1 MDASTV
7 GMPVPRP
14 PPCRPGR
21 AVVPHPV
28 PRWSAL
34 PRCTAQPSGTHAP
47 TWNVRQTRTRALD
60 AVADAGPLL
69 PRVTPPLASPP
80 VAPWER
86 PVHRPMED
94 AGERAGVPA
103 HARVVVVAPAAR
115 RQTREACP
123 PRPLPGWWDPCRAS
137 LASGGERRAGG
148 APPDARHAVPLWWP
162 APRAAQP
169 GAAPRRAGVPT
180 AAPAQRGVRWCH
192 VAVAGRPP
200 VGPPPPPPCGV
211 LRHAAGPPPVRSL
224 AAPPGGS
231 PTAWWHPVGPPE
243 VQGLGPSDLGE
254 DGRDRPALGP
264 ARLGMDALAR
274 GVHHPGLQPWAPPVE
289 HGPVVAAPAHPVHA
303 PWRVPRRAAAWA
315 RGLSQGALAS
325 VWAGAGAGADR
336 LQRPPSGARA
346 VTTLQ
351 HVRRV
356 DGRAPRRAGQWPPWV
371 CQGGAASGPGRAV
384 GVRQVPASDHRGPGA
399 RWRPPRPQGLA
410 GAVPVGGRGVCRP
423 LVSPTGPFLRAV
435 GPAVTHAR
443 RLHTAGP
450 RAQPGA
456 LVGGC
461 GGRSAPQAG
470 WLLVLRS
477 HRVRQPWPGRAASG
491 RHGRPLVV
499 GGPPGRGRGVLSHPC
514 RRRWA
519 FPLTVRLHLP
529 GVPERPGRP
538 QGCAAALP
546 ACRGLR
552 TPADLHRL
560 AMPVGRGWP
569 AGACSPSAS
578 APRPVDAVPA
588 LQGARSP
595 LRPPGD
601 AVDASSLWFVVCTPP
616 TPLWTP
622 AAIRVGG
629 SP

>member
-1 MDASTV
+1 MMRNDTISFGESCAFGSSTV

-103 HARVVVVAPAAR
+103 HARVVVVAPSAR
-115 RQTREACP
+115 RQTLEACP

-148 APPDARHAVPLWWP
+148 APPDARPAVPLWWP

-289 HGPVVAAPAHPVHA
+289 HGPVVAPPPVLAASPRAP
-303 PWRVPRRAAAWA
+303 
-315 RGLSQGALAS
+315 S
-325 VWAGAGAGADR
+325 
-336 LQRPPSGARA
+336 RPY
-346 VTTLQ
+346 
-351 HVRRV
+351 
-356 DGRAPRRAGQWPPWV
+356 GRAQVRART
-371 CQGGAASGPGRAV
+371 AS
-384 GVRQVPASDHRGPGA
+384 
-399 RWRPPRPQGLA
+399 
-410 GAVPVGGRGVCRP
+410 
-423 LVSPTGPFLRAV
+423 
-435 GPAVTHAR
+435 
-443 RLHTAGP
+443 
-450 RAQPGA
+450 
-456 LVGGC
+456 
-461 GGRSAPQAG
+461 
-470 WLLVLRS
+470 
-477 HRVRQPWPGRAASG
+477 
-491 RHGRPLVV
+491 
-499 GGPPGRGRGVLSHPC
+499 
-514 RRRWA
+514 
-519 FPLTVRLHLP
+519 
-529 GVPERPGRP
+529 
-538 QGCAAALP
+538 
-546 ACRGLR
+546 
-552 TPADLHRL
+552 
-560 AMPVGRGWP
+560 
-569 AGACSPSAS
+569 S
-578 APRPVDAVPA
+578 APRPARAPSRPSSTSGASMAVPRVA
-588 LQGARSP
+588 QASGPRGSARAGRPRGRAGPWACGRSP
-595 LRPPGD
+595 RRTTVARERGGGHRGPKASRGPCRWAAEGSAGPWSPPLAPSCVRSGQPSRTRAASTQRDRARNRGRWSAVAGGALPRRPGGCWSSGPTGSGSRGLGGRRPAVTAGPWSWAVPPAAD
-601 AVDASSLWFVVCTPP
+601 AACSA
-616 TPLWTP
+616 TP
-622 AAIRVGG
+622 AAGG
-629 SP
+629 GLSR

>member
-103 HARVVVVAPAAR
+103 HARVVVVAPSAR
-115 RQTREACP
+115 RQTLEACP

-303 PWRVPRRAAAWA
+303 PWRVPRRAAAGA
-315 RGLSQGALAS
+315 RGLSQGALSS
-325 VWAGAGAGADR
+325 VWAGKASRGPCRWAAEGSAGPWSPPLAPSCVRSGQPSRTRAASTQRDRARNRGRWSAVAG
-336 LQRPPSGARA
+336 GA
-346 VTTLQ
+346 L
-351 HVRRV
+351 
-356 DGRAPRRAGQWPPWV
+356 PRRP
-371 CQGGAASGPGRAV
+371 GGCWSSGPTGS
-384 GVRQVPASDHRGPGA
+384 GSRG
-399 RWRPPRPQGLA
+399 L
-410 GAVPVGGRGVCRP
+410 GGRRP
-423 LVSPTGPFLRAV
+423 A
-435 GPAVTHAR
+435 A
-443 RLHTAGP
+443 TAGP
-450 RAQPGA
+450 WSWAVP
-456 LVGGC
+456 
-461 GGRSAPQAG
+461 P
-470 WLLVLRS
+470 
-477 HRVRQPWPGRAASG
+477 AAD
-491 RHGRPLVV
+491 
-499 GGPPGRGRGVLSHPC
+499 
-514 RRRWA
+514 A
-519 FPLTVRLHLP
+519 
-529 GVPERPGRP
+529 
-538 QGCAAALP
+538 
-546 ACRGLR
+546 
-552 TPADLHRL
+552 
-560 AMPVGRGWP
+560 
-569 AGACSPSAS
+569 ACSA
-578 APRPVDAVPA
+578 
-588 LQGARSP
+588 
-595 LRPPGD
+595 
-601 AVDASSLWFVVCTPP
+601 
-616 TPLWTP
+616 TP
-622 AAIRVGG
+622 AAGG
-629 SP
+629 GLSR